1 MVPVTARKGAA
12 CYRYYVTTLPND
24 RNKPAQSLTRLRAV
38 DLETA
43 VIKALHNAM
52 EANAAEPAESASSE
66 TQRAFLDEHLERLT
80 LGAGQLEIRF
90 RRSEHSGPEVLSV
103 PWSAVNFRRK
113 RQIIPGETTSA
124 NLGKP
129 IRSDSSGSSKQSRK
143 AATGSHSS

>member
-1 MVPVTARKGAA
+1 MGTDGVAVVDSGS
-12 CYRYYVTTLPND
+12 
-24 RNKPAQSLTRLRAV
+24 PA
-38 DLETA
+38 
-43 VIKALHNAM
+43 
-52 EANAAEPAESASSE
+52 
-66 TQRAFLDEHLERLT
+66 TQRAFLEQHLERLT
-80 LGAGQLEIRF
+80 AHREKLEIRF